1 MGISKLCSS
10 GSKCVGRDDG
20 RPASLRSVASIDSG
34 FCSECRSRGYAGYSN
49 GSYGS
54 AGLYVSS
61 DPRLSTS
68 PASSAAARVASPSDA
83 KIDFPE
89 MGQKDAVRGDPFKT
103 GGSRLVFS
111 TAEPNSLYP
120 RPSDSYQ
127 AVVMDM
133 AAKLSGRPVDSYE
146 SAVSIVAAN
155 ARERV
160 DLNRVSDLADLMDTF
175 DAMEKRHSGIESL
188 TIASVLLLN
197 QPVIVTN
204 KTGAG
209 VEAVMRTAGEE
220 NMEIQIIKSPRE
232 GQSQSDVR
240 AAVRKLALQSSKI
253 PSSSSGGI
261 VVLVTDVSK
270 AHHEFKNE
278 LITAMINR
286 RIGPF
291 PVPAGV
297 HFAVAETGAFS
308 VDDFPTEV
316 LMQAISVNVKGRDD
330 NAIEEIT
337 RAADTRRS
345 VLERALAAAAGDEQ
359 KTKRIKERMNK
370 TGYVGAF
377 DMAAGMTA
385 KGQEAVMRKE
395 EALRYEGVPI
405 AGKLA
410 AMGYANRSAATS
422 TDKAVIVTEV
432 VQPELSELRR
442 EVAFR
447 LLSGI
452 GGVDFA
458 KKGLSNYERR
468 NDHSEVLLPS
478 LDELISGTKTDADVR
493 AALERGGKV
502 YAASLAAEMRESPMV
517 EDAMKRGGGV
527 AERLVL
533 TFSAIFEYDRDIG
546 KALAKSKPVILGQ

>member
-1 MGISKLCSS
+1 M
-10 GSKCVGRDDG
+10 
-20 RPASLRSVASIDSG
+20 
-34 FCSECRSRGYAGYSN
+34 
-49 GSYGS
+49 
-54 AGLYVSS
+54 
-61 DPRLSTS
+61 
-68 PASSAAARVASPSDA
+68 A
-83 KIDFPE
+83 KVPGGKIEFPE
-89 MGQKDAVRGDPFKT
+89 IAPKEVLVGDTVKAV

-111 TAEPNSLYP
+111 TAETNSLYP

-133 AAKLSGRPVDSYE
+133 AAKLTGLPSDSYE
-146 SAVSIVAAN
+146 SAVTVVAAN

-160 DLNRVSDLADLMDTF
+160 DLNKVSDLADLMDTF

-232 GQSQSDVR
+232 GQTQSDVR
-240 AAVRKLALQSSKI
+240 AAVRKLALQASKI

-316 LMQAISVNVKGRDD
+316 LMQAIAVNVKGRDD
-330 NAIEEIT
+330 NAIEELT
-337 RAADTRRS
+337 RAADTRKS

-359 KTKRIKERMNK
+359 KTKRIMERMNK
-370 TGYVGAF
+370 PGYVGSF

-385 KGQEAVMRKE
+385 KGREAVMRKE
-395 EALRYEGVPI
+395 EASRYEGVPI
-405 AGKLA
+405 SAKLA

-422 TDKAVIVTEV
+422 TDKAIIVTEV
-432 VQPELSELRR
+432 VQPERSELRR

-452 GGVDFA
+452 GGGEFA
-458 KKGLSNYERR
+458 KKGLANYERR
-468 NDHSEVLLPS
+468 NGQAEVHLPS
-478 LDELISGTKTDADVR
+478 LDELISGAKTDADVR
-493 AALERGGKV
+493 AALATGGKV
-502 YAASLAAEMRESPMV
+502 YAATLAAEMRDSPMV
-517 EDAMKRGGGV
+517 EDAIKRGGGV
-527 AERLVL
+527 AERVVSSFAAILDFDHETGKTLASYKPILV
-533 TFSAIFEYDRDIG
+533 G
-546 KALAKSKPVILGQ
+546 P